1 MDVQYAYDDP
11 KSLTD
16 SGPSDVA
23 VGQITDD
30 HDVTSSLT
38 NEV

>member
-23 VGQITDD
+23 VGQTTEDLD
-30 HDVTSSLT
+30 LT
-38 NEV
+38 

>member
-1 MDVQYAYDDP
+1 MDVQYAYDP

-23 VGQITDD
+23 VGQTTEDLD
-30 HDVTSSLT
+30 LT
-38 NEV
+38 